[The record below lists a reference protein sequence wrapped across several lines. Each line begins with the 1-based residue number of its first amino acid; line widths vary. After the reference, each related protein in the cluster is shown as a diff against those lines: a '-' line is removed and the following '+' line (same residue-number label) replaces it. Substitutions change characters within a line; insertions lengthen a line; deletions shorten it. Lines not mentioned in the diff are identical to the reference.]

1 VIVRAA
7 AVQLES
13 NASHAAN
20 LSSAED
26 GVRAA
31 AKDGAKLVVLP
42 EKWPLLTDDDATR
55 AGAELLD
62 GPSMSMASD
71 LAEEL
76 KIDLVAGSF
85 AEQVAGTDLL
95 ANTSIHFGPDGAA
108 KAVYRKIH
116 LFDASV
122 GGRDYLESA
131 AFAPGEQPVL
141 SETADGTILGMA
153 ICFDIRFPELF
164 SNLAGAGAEV
174 FVLPAAFTKVTTDA
188 HWEVLLRA
196 RAIENGCHIV
206 AANQNGSDGIGRPSG
221 GNSMIVSP
229 WGKVLD
235 RAPHGYSMA
244 LAELE
249 AEDRAAA
256 REALP
261 MSDLRSNAASFEVMR
276 GNG

>member
-1 VIVRAA
+1 MTVRAA

-20 LSSAED
+20 LASAED

-55 AGAELLD
+55 EGAELLD

-76 KIDLVAGSF
+76 KIDLIAGSF

-95 ANTSIHFGPDGAA
+95 SNTSIHFGPDGAA

-131 AFAPGEQPVL
+131 AFAPGDQPVL
-141 SETADGTILGMA
+141 SETADGTIIGMA

-206 AANQNGSDGIGRPSG
+206 AAYQNGSDGIGRPSG

-261 MSDLRSNAASFEVMR
+261 MSDLRRNAASFEAMR

>member
-1 VIVRAA
+1 MRAA

-20 LSSAED
+20 LASAED

-55 AGAELLD
+55 EGAELLD

-131 AFAPGEQPVL
+131 AFAPGDQPVL

-221 GNSMIVSP
+221 GNSVIVSP

-261 MSDLRSNAASFEVMR
+261 MSDLRRNAASFEPMR

>member
-1 VIVRAA
+1 MRAA

-20 LSSAED
+20 LASAED

-55 AGAELLD
+55 EGAELLD

-76 KIDLVAGSF
+76 HIDLIAGSF
-85 AEQVAGTDLL
+85 AERVAGSDLL

-244 LAELE
+244 LAALE